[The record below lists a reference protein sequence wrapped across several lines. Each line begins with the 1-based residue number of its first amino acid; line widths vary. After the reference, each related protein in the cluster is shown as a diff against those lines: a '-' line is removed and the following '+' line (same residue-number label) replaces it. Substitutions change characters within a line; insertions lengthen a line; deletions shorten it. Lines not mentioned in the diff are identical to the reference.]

1 MKDFRTAA
9 RRKLR
14 RQDKRPPLLKL
25 LSGADRWQQVFV
37 EYHQQWATFTKA
49 EKQGFIK
56 LESGCNVH
64 TITDKGREYLKSK
77 QTIL

>member
-9 RRKLR
+9 RRELR
-14 RQDKRPPLLKL
+14 QQDKRPPLQKL
-25 LSGADRWQQVFV
+25 LEAADRWQQVFV
-37 EYHQQWATFTKA
+37 EYHQQWATFAKA
-49 EKQGFIK
+49 ERLGFIK